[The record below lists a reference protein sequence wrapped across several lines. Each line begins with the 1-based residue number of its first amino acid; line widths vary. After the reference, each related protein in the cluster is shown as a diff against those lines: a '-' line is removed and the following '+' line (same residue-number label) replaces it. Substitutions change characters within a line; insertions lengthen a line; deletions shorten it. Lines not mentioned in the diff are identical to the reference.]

1 MKSVL
6 IIEPHTVLAQ
16 TYAKTFELAG
26 FVTLTASS
34 AQHAVD
40 VADGQ
45 SPDIVIL
52 ELQMSNHSGLEF
64 LHEFRSYGDWR
75 NIPVIINTNIP
86 LSRLNRNLEALE
98 QLGVKQV
105 LYKPNTSLKELIR
118 EVRKLI

>member
-6 IIEPHTVLAQ
+6 IIEPHSVLAQ
-16 TYAKTFELAG
+16 TYAKSFELAG
-26 FVTLTASS
+26 LVALVASS
-34 AQHAVD
+34 AQEAVD

-45 SPDIVIL
+45 LPDVVVL

-64 LHEFRSYGDWR
+64 LHEFRSYSDWR

-86 LSRLNRNLEALE
+86 ISRLNSNPEALK
-98 QLGVKQV
+98 QLGVRQV
-105 LYKPNTSLKELIR
+105 LYKPRTTLKELIR